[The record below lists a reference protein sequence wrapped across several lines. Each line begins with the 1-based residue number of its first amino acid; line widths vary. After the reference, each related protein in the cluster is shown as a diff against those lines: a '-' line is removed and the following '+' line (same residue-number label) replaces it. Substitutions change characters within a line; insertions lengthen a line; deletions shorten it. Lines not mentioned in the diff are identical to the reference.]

1 MSKLEYLKM
10 IKKIENDNHY
20 KIAQEIFDNQDN
32 DDYVMNVYD
41 QDAKIKNLLLE
52 VLVKKNESTFWSCK
66 LAIMEKEQKQ
76 KKLIKANQIL
86 LENMYD
92 YDQVDPKGLVSEL
105 EGDIELLD
113 RDIKTYYSR
122 MRAISRQLKKLI
134 KK

>member
-20 KIAQEIFDNQDN
+20 QIAEQIFNNQAN

-41 QDAKIKNLLLE
+41 QDAKIKNLLLDA
-52 VLVKKNESTFWSCK
+52 LVKENESTFWSCK
-66 LAIMEKEQKQ
+66 LAIMEKQ
-76 KKLIKANQIL
+76 KKIEKINNLKNVPSE
-86 LENMYD
+86 EN
-92 YDQVDPKGLVSEL
+92 SEL
-105 EGDIELLD
+105 DNSDYIDLINEFKADLELLD

-122 MRAISRQLKKLI
+122 MRAINRQLKKLV

>member
-20 KIAQEIFDNQDN
+20 QIAEQIFNNQNN

-41 QDAKIKNLLLE
+41 QDAKIKNLLLDALIKE
-52 VLVKKNESTFWSCK
+52 NESTFWSCK
-66 LAIMEKEQKQ
+66 LAIIEKQ
-76 KKLIKANQIL
+76 KKVEKINGFDQDEQAIYFDLIQELKADL
-86 LENMYD
+86 
-92 YDQVDPKGLVSEL
+92 
-105 EGDIELLD
+105 ELLD

-122 MRAISRQLKKLI
+122 MRAINRQLKKLV

>member
-32 DDYVMNVYD
+32 DSYVIKLYN
-41 QDAKIKNLLLE
+41 QDANIKNLLLE
-52 VLVKKNESTFWSCK
+52 VLVKENESTFWSCK
-66 LAIMEKEQKQ
+66 LAIMEKE
-76 KKLIKANQIL
+76 KKIEKINNLKNVPSEENSKLDNSNYLDLI
-86 LENMYD
+86 
-92 YDQVDPKGLVSEL
+92 GEL

-122 MRAISRQLKKLI
+122 MKAINFQLKKLV

>member
-20 KIAQEIFDNQDN
+20 QIAEQIFNNQDN

-41 QDAKIKNLLLE
+41 QDAKIKNLLLDA
-52 VLVKKNESTFWSCK
+52 LVKENESTFWSCK
-66 LAIMEKEQKQ
+66 LAIIEKQ
-76 KKLIKANQIL
+76 KKVEKINSFDQDEQAIYFDLIQELKADL
-86 LENMYD
+86 
-92 YDQVDPKGLVSEL
+92 
-105 EGDIELLD
+105 ELLD

-122 MRAISRQLKKLI
+122 MRAINRQLKKLV

>member
-20 KIAQEIFDNQDN
+20 QIAEQIFNNQAN

-41 QDAKIKNLLLE
+41 QDAKIKNLLLDA
-52 VLVKKNESTFWSCK
+52 LVKENESTFWSCK
-66 LAIMEKEQKQ
+66 LAIMEKQ
-76 KKLIKANQIL
+76 KKIEKINNLKNVPSE
-86 LENMYD
+86 EN
-92 YDQVDPKGLVSEL
+92 SEL
-105 EGDIELLD
+105 DNSNYIDLINEFKADLELLD

-122 MRAISRQLKKLI
+122 MRAINRQLKKLV

>member
-20 KIAQEIFDNQDN
+20 QIAEQIFNQDT

-41 QDAKIKNLLLE
+41 QDAKIKNLLLDALAKE
-52 VLVKKNESTFWSCK
+52 YESTFWSCK
-66 LAIMEKEQKQ
+66 LAIMEKQ
-76 KKLIKANQIL
+76 KKVEKINGFDQDDQATYFGLIQELKADL
-86 LENMYD
+86 
-92 YDQVDPKGLVSEL
+92 
-105 EGDIELLD
+105 ELLD

-122 MRAISRQLKKLI
+122 MRAVNRQLKKLI

>member
-20 KIAQEIFDNQDN
+20 QIAEQIFNNQAN

-41 QDAKIKNLLLE
+41 QDAKIKNLLLDA
-52 VLVKKNESTFWSCK
+52 LVKENESTFWSCK
-66 LAIMEKEQKQ
+66 LAIMEKQ
-76 KKLIKANQIL
+76 KKIEKINGFDQDDQATYFDLIQELKADL
-86 LENMYD
+86 
-92 YDQVDPKGLVSEL
+92 
-105 EGDIELLD
+105 ELLD

-122 MRAISRQLKKLI
+122 MRAINRQLKKLV

>member
-20 KIAQEIFDNQDN
+20 QIAEQIFNNQNN

-41 QDAKIKNLLLE
+41 QDAKIKNLLLDA
-52 VLVKKNESTFWSCK
+52 LVKENESTFWSCK
-66 LAIMEKEQKQ
+66 LAIIEKQ
-76 KKLIKANQIL
+76 KKVEKINSFDQDEQAIYFDLIQELKAD
-86 LENMYD
+86 LE
-92 YDQVDPKGLVSEL
+92 LA
-105 EGDIELLD
+105 D

-122 MRAISRQLKKLI
+122 MRAINRQLKKLV

>member
-20 KIAQEIFDNQDN
+20 QIAEQIFNNQDN

-41 QDAKIKNLLLE
+41 QDAKIKNLLLDALAKE
-52 VLVKKNESTFWSCK
+52 YESTFWSCK
-66 LAIMEKEQKQ
+66 LAIIEKQ
-76 KKLIKANQIL
+76 KKVEKINSFDQDDQATYFDLIQELKAYL
-86 LENMYD
+86 
-92 YDQVDPKGLVSEL
+92 
-105 EGDIELLD
+105 ELLD

-122 MRAISRQLKKLI
+122 MRAINRQLKKLV